1 MIIHSWPG
9 SVFDEIDQ
17 MMPQFGFPFGRGM
30 LEPLHPM
37 IQPRMGTMQ
46 PFFFRDMMNFDFP
59 PVSTLGSNSHSF
71 MRQSVV
77 SMSSGP
83 DGRPEI
89 YEETMSTTTAPG
101 GVRETKKTVR
111 DSRTGTKKMAI
122 GHHIG
127 DRAHIL
133 EREHNM
139 RSGESEER
147 QEFINLD
154 EDDADNFNRE
164 WQTRTR
170 GSAVNVAAI
179 GNGSNLNRNRADVR
193 QLALPSTSEPST
205 SRHKPLRA
213 KLNPIK
219 AGKNVAAKLSPWETT
234 KAAESPKRKGKGKG
248 KSSSTEVPS
257 TSESRKREASEEPSV
272 VYIPSKKIK

>member
-1 MIIHSWPG
+1 MNVWTGWPN

-17 MMPQFGFPFGRGM
+17 MMPQFGFSFARGL
-30 LEPLHPM
+30 LEPLHHPM
-37 IQPRMGTMQ
+37 MQPRIGAMQ
-46 PFFFRDMMNFDFP
+46 PFFFRDMNFDFAVP
-59 PVSTLGSNSHSF
+59 TMTNNSHSF

-101 GVRETKKTVR
+101 GIKETKKTVR

-133 EREHNM
+133 EREHNV

-154 EDDADNFNRE
+154 EDEAESFNRE

-170 GSAVNVAAI
+170 STAAI
-179 GNGSNLNRNRADVR
+179 GTSNPNVNMTQVDRRP
-193 QLALPSTSEPST
+193 LALPSTSEPST
-205 SRHKPLRA
+205 R
-213 KLNPIK
+213 
-219 AGKNVAAKLSPWETT
+219 ETT
-234 KAAESPKRKGKGKG
+234 KAAESPKRKGKGKA

-257 TSESRKREASEEPSV
+257 MSESRKREASEEPSV
-272 VYIPSKKIK
+272 VYIPSKKTK

>member
-1 MIIHSWPG
+1 MNVWTGWPN

-17 MMPQFGFPFGRGM
+17 MMPQFGFSFARGL
-30 LEPLHPM
+30 LEPLHHPM
-37 IQPRMGTMQ
+37 MQPRIGAMQ
-46 PFFFRDMMNFDFP
+46 PFFFRDMNFDFAVP
-59 PVSTLGSNSHSF
+59 TMTNNSHSF

-101 GVRETKKTVR
+101 GIKETKKTVR

-133 EREHNM
+133 EREHNV

-154 EDDADNFNRE
+154 EDEAESFNRE

-170 GSAVNVAAI
+170 STAAI
-179 GNGSNLNRNRADVR
+179 GTSNPNVNMTQVDRRP
-193 QLALPSTSEPST
+193 LALPSTSEPST
-205 SRHKPLRA
+205 SRHKALRA

-219 AGKNVAAKLSPWETT
+219 AGKTVTAKFSPWYR
-234 KAAESPKRKGKGKG
+234 RK
-248 KSSSTEVPS
+248 
-257 TSESRKREASEEPSV
+257 
-272 VYIPSKKIK
+272 Y

>member
-1 MIIHSWPG
+1 MNVWTGWPN

-17 MMPQFGFPFGRGM
+17 LMPQFGFPFARGM
-30 LEPLHPM
+30 LEPLHHPM
-37 IQPRMGTMQ
+37 MQPRMGAMQ
-46 PFFFRDMMNFDFP
+46 PLFFRDMMNFDFP
-59 PVSTLGSNSHSF
+59 VSTMSNISNLSNMSNMGNNSHSF

-83 DGRPEI
+83 DGRPQI

-101 GVRETKKTVR
+101 GIKETKKTVR

-154 EDDADNFNRE
+154 EDEAESFNRE
-164 WQTRTR
+164 WETRTR
-170 GSAVNVAAI
+170 SAASVSAI
-179 GNGSNLNRNRADVR
+179 GRSSSPNVNRNRADVR

-205 SRHKPLRA
+205 REA
-213 KLNPIK
+213 TT
-219 AGKNVAAKLSPWETT
+219 ET
-234 KAAESPKRKGKGKG
+234 AESPKRKGKGKG
-248 KSSSTEVPS
+248 KSSSTEVPPS
-257 TSESRKREASEEPSV
+257 TPESRKREASEEPSV
-272 VYIPSKKIK
+272 VYIPSKKAK